1 MEHGWADQQE
11 SNLHMLPHVC
21 GYFENVCMRMQVPG
35 GLRGFE
41 KYRYM
46 GGYWEARESGN
57 WEGVRNIYGPG
68 PNDGSG
74 PEKPAMLI
82 F

>member
-1 MEHGWADQQE
+1 
-11 SNLHMLPHVC
+11 
-21 GYFENVCMRMQVPG
+21 MRMQVPG